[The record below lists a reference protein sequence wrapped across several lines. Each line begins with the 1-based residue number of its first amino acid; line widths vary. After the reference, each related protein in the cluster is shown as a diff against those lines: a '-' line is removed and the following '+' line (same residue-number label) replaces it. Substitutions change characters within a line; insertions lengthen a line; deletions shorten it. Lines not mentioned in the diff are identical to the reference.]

1 MTPETKEADAL
12 MELVGALPPH
22 LRENFEKANR
32 DIQENYKMSPGVAVL
47 IRMWLASGRPSQIA
61 KEFEFAVLDIKRCGV
76 NRLKGGFDE
85 YDF

>member
-1 MTPETKEADAL
+1 MTPDTKEADAL
-12 MELVGALPPH
+12 VELVGALPPH

-61 KEFEFAVLDIKRCGV
+61 KEFEYAVLDIKRREANPLEEHC
-76 NRLKGGFDE
+76 DE
-85 YDF
+85 DVF